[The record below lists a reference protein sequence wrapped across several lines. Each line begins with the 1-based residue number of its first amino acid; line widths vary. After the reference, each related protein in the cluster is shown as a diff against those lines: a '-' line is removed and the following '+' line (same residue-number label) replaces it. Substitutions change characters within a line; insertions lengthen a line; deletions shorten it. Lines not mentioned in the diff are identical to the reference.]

1 MEALPLVFSSG
12 WASGVNAY
20 AVVLLLGLLG
30 RFASVDS
37 VPHALTRTDVLV
49 AAGALYAVEFVA
61 DKIPYVD
68 SLWDAVHTVIRP
80 TTGAV
85 LGVLLSGD
93 ADTLGQAA
101 LAGTGGLSALA
112 SHAVKAGL
120 RLAINTSP
128 EPVTNITTSVAEDFT
143 VAGVISL
150 AVFHPVPAAII
161 ALVLLVVGATVVVF
175 LAARIR
181 RFLRGRQWRRRPGT
195 LTGRPRG

>member
-30 RFASVDS
+30 RFADVGS
-37 VPHALTRTDVLV
+37 VPHALTRTDVLI
-49 AAGALYAVEFVA
+49 AAGVLYAAEFVA

-80 TTGAV
+80 ATGAT

-93 ADTLGQAA
+93 ADSLQQAF
-101 LAGTGGLSALA
+101 LAGTGGVTALA
-112 SHAVKAGL
+112 SHAVKAEL

-128 EPVTNITTSVAEDFT
+128 EPVTNIGTSFAEDFS

-161 ALVLLVVGATVVVF
+161 ALVLLLAGAALVVT

-181 RFLRGRQWRRRPGT
+181 RFLRTRRWRRPLSSQSR
-195 LTGRPRG
+195 